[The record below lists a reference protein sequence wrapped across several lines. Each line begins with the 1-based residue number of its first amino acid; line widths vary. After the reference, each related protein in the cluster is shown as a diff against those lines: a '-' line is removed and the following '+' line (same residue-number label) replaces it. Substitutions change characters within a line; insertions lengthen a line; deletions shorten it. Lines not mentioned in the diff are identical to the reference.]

1 MNLIIGLIISAI
13 CVFGIF
19 AAIGGSLVALIQP
32 GEFGII
38 FGAAIGAY
46 VIANPNFVIKMSL
59 RDLKLLFSRP
69 KINKAFFT
77 DLLVL
82 LFQILKLMKTQGVNV
97 LEKDI
102 EAPKESEIFKK
113 YQTILSNH
121 TLVEFICDYL
131 RILTM
136 GVTEV
141 SCIEDMMNIE
151 METEE
156 KENENNESALITMAD
171 GLPALGIVAA
181 VLGVIKTMSHIDA
194 PPAELGKLIAGAL
207 VGTFLGVFL
216 SYAIVGPMSSYIN
229 KVNKE
234 NSHYMVCVKAAL
246 VAFMQGQSPVI
257 AIEIARKSIPERL
270 RPDFSSIENSL
281 FS

>member
-1 MNLIIGLIISAI
+1 MNLVIGLVISGI

-19 AAIGGSLVALIQP
+19 AAIGGNLVALIQP

-38 FGAAIGAY
+38 FGAAVGAY

-59 RDLKLLFSRP
+59 KDFKLLFAKQR
-69 KINKAFFT
+69 INRAFFT
-77 DLLVL
+77 DLLIL
-82 LFQILKLMKTQGVNV
+82 LFQILKLMKTQGVNS

-102 EAPKESEIFKK
+102 ESPKESEIFKK
-113 YQTILSNH
+113 YESVLSNH
-121 TLVEFICDYL
+121 ALMEFMCDYL

-136 GVTEV
+136 GVTEA

-156 KENENNESALITMAD
+156 KENENNESALAAMAD

-194 PPAELGKLIAGAL
+194 PPEELGKLIAGAL

-216 SYAIVGPMSSYIN
+216 AYAIVGPMSAYIN
-229 KVNKE
+229 KIHKE
-234 NSHYMVCVKAAL
+234 NSHYMVCIKAAL
-246 VAFMQGQSPVI
+246 IAFMQGQSPVI
-257 AIEIARKSIPERL
+257 AIEVARKSIPERL

-281 FS
+281 FN